1 MSIMLIHTSWT
12 HWVSYLGNQTP
23 QKWVLDCGGLM
34 LGRLVPP
41 PSGAYRASLGSSGL
55 KVNTNR
61 TWTGGF
67 LGPGLYVQKTFIVYI
82 ESVFSMPWAI
92 KWRGQPSSYFHWI
105 FSKIYMCLPN
115 FGLMILNRGLSQSGH
130 PS

>member
-1 MSIMLIHTSWT
+1 MNIVGYEKFYRLLGEVSRNSGQNRRGAHCLVSIMLIHTSWT

-55 KVNTNR
+55 KVNLNR

-82 ESVFSMPWAI
+82 ESVS
-92 KWRGQPSSYFHWI
+92 H
-105 FSKIYMCLPN
+105 
-115 FGLMILNRGLSQSGH
+115 
-130 PS
+130 